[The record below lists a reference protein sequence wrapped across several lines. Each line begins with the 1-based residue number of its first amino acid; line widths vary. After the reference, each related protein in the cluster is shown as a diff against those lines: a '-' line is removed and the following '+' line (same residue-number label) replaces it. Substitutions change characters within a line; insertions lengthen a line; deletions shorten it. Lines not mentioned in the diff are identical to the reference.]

1 MTRCWPGPRSRLG
14 HRRDGRTARVSG
26 RRRGR
31 GWTAVIG
38 AGLLLTTAAC
48 GSSPATPT
56 VWREGSVHDGWRV
69 VFNGHGQVT
78 EQGGVIHLEPRRAAE
93 RDITHGALVVDDRT
107 AADLELTA
115 TMRTEDQIREG
126 GEPNPW
132 EVGWLLWRY
141 RDPDHFYAI
150 ALKPNGWE
158 LSKQD
163 PAYPGKQR
171 FLASGTEPVFPVGQ
185 PHTVRVHHL
194 GDTIE
199 VHANDTPLVVFTD
212 QERPY
217 PSGGIGLYTEDAR
230 VAFSDIRYKPHS
242 ATDAVPLVIRRDTP

>member
-1 MTRCWPGPRSRLG
+1 MNRPRSRPASRQERQRG
-14 HRRDGRTARVSG
+14 GQAARGSG
-26 RRRGR
+26 RWRGR
-31 GWTAVIG
+31 WLSAVVG

-48 GSSPATPT
+48 GTSPATPT
-56 VWREGSVHDGWRV
+56 VWHEGSVHDGWRV
-69 VFNGHGQVT
+69 VFNGHGQVA
-78 EQGGVIHLEPRRAAE
+78 EQGGEIYLEPRHAAE

-115 TMRTEDQIREG
+115 TMRTENQVRRG
-126 GEPNPW
+126 GQPNPW

-185 PHTVRVHHL
+185 PHTVWVHHR

-199 VHANDTPLVVFTD
+199 IHANDTPLVVFTD

-230 VAFSDIRYKPHS
+230 VAFSDIHYKPHS
-242 ATDAVPLVIRRDTP
+242 GTQKPFR